1 MNDLDTGRPNL
12 ARVHNY
18 SLGGK
23 DNYGADRAAWEQI
36 TEVAPQLGNL
46 HRSNRFW
53 SARAVRYVAQCT
65 GVDQFLDLGAGL
77 PDAMNTHDFAQEWGR
92 HDVHVVYV
100 DSDPVCVA
108 HGHAILERNERV
120 HYIAGDLTEPEQIWE
135 TSDARIYLDLHRP
148 ICLIMTGVLH
158 HISDDDGPGVIAA
171 RYAQLLPAGSYVAI
185 THYIDPGPF
194 DPEKHRLARDTE
206 QVFLDSGLGSG
217 WFRTRAQILDLFGGL
232 ELVPPGLVALDD
244 WWPEGPS
251 RQLAAA
257 EHLMVGGLAY
267 KARAGMP
274 PRAV

>member
-12 ARVHNY
+12 ARVHDY

-36 TEVAPQLGNL
+36 TEVAPQLGHL
-46 HRSNRFW
+46 HRSSRFW
-53 SARAVRYVAQCT
+53 LARVVRYVAQCT

-100 DSDPVCVA
+100 DS
-108 HGHAILERNERV
+108 G
-120 HYIAGDLTEPEQIWE
+120 
-135 TSDARIYLDLHRP
+135 RP
-148 ICLIMTGVLH
+148 I
-158 HISDDDGPGVIAA
+158 
-171 RYAQLLPAGSYVAI
+171 
-185 THYIDPGPF
+185 
-194 DPEKHRLARDTE
+194 
-206 QVFLDSGLGSG
+206 
-217 WFRTRAQILDLFGGL
+217 
-232 ELVPPGLVALDD
+232 
-244 WWPEGPS
+244 

-274 PRAV
+274 PCAV